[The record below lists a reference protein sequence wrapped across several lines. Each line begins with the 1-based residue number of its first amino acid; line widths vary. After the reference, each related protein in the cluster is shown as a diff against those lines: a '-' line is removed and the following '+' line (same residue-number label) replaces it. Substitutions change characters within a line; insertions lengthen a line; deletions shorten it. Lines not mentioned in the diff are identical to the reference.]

1 MQTMEDITSNGTSFA
16 LVHHEGEGD
25 DALLGDTL
33 VRLAEQIATALDC
46 SECCVYEYIAERN
59 LLRAQALWSR
69 VLSQHDID
77 WVGEMHR
84 LADAPGFARV
94 IEDREVLVSYPDD
107 AIDAATAGFETMEFW
122 GERAAIWAPVVYGDQ
137 VLGMLELTEK
147 ERERTFTEADKTL
160 VGQMAGLAAVALHNA
175 QLSRAAEERNRQLSA
190 LIGAS
195 RAMTS
200 TLDLDELLE
209 VVCRQAALALD
220 AGSSYIYEYDAEAD
234 AMVWLAEHQRDP
246 SHCFEEPLGTVYP
259 IEDLPQ
265 DLLVVRTRRP
275 VEVRLDDPELDDVMR
290 RQLLEWEEMSSLM
303 VPLIVGGEVVGSLEV
318 SEAVYPR
325 HFTEQE
331 IALCVA
337 LGEQAAVA
345 IHNAQLYRQVREQK
359 EIIER
364 QATIDGLTGLFNH
377 RYFWER
383 LRDEV
388 ARADRYEQPLSL
400 LMLDLD
406 DFKLVNDRFGHPVG
420 DDLLRA
426 VGRALQTQI
435 RQGVD
440 CAARYGGE
448 EFAVILPATESELHG
463 GGLDGAVTTAERIR
477 HAVAGLRAP
486 VADPAWQ
493 GITVSIGVATLP
505 IHAGNAEDLVAEA
518 DRALYA
524 AKARGKDS
532 VHVAGG

>member
-1 MQTMEDITSNGTSFA
+1 MDENLSSGSSYA
-16 LVHHEGEGD
+16 LVHHGDEGQ

-33 VRLAEQIATALDC
+33 VLLAEQVATALDC
-46 SECCVYEYIAERN
+46 SECCVYEYLPERHV
-59 LLRAQALWSR
+59 LRAQALWSR
-69 VLSQHDID
+69 VLDSNDID
-77 WVGEMHR
+77 WVGETHR
-84 LADAPGFARV
+84 LSDAPGFERV
-94 IEDREVLVSYPDD
+94 LEGREILCSYPSDD
-107 AIDAATAGFETMEFW
+107 IDMATSGFETMAYW
-122 GERAAIWAPVVYGDQ
+122 GEKAAMWAPIVYGDQ

-147 ERERTFTEADKTL
+147 ERERRFTGDDERL
-160 VGQMAGLAAVALHNA
+160 VRQMAGLAAIALHNVHA
-175 QLSRAAEERNRQLSA
+175 SRAAEERNRQLSA

-209 VVCRQAALALD
+209 VVCRHAALALD
-220 AGSSYIYEYDAEAD
+220 AGSSYIYEYDRELD

-246 SHCFEEPLGTVYP
+246 SHTFEEPMGTVYP
-259 IEDLPQ
+259 IEDMPQ
-265 DLLVVRTRRP
+265 DLACVRERRP
-275 VEVRLDDPELDDVMR
+275 VEVRLDDPELDDVTR
-290 RQLLEWEEMSSLM
+290 TQLLEWGEQSSLM
-303 VPLIVGGEVVGSLEV
+303 VPLMVGGEVVASLEV

-345 IHNAQLYRQVREQK
+345 IHNAQLYRRLQEQK
-359 EIIER
+359 ETIER

-377 RYFWER
+377 RCFWER
-383 LRDEV
+383 LHDEV
-388 ARADRYEQPLSL
+388 ARAARYGQPLSL

-420 DDLLRA
+420 DELLRA
-426 VGRALQTQI
+426 VGHALQTQI

-448 EFAVILPATESELHG
+448 EFAVILPATESERDS

-477 HAVAGLRAP
+477 RAVADLRAP
-486 VADPAWQ
+486 VADPVWT
-493 GITVSIGVATLP
+493 GITVSIGAATLP
-505 IHAGNAEDLVAEA
+505 VHAGNAEELVTMA
-518 DRALYA
+518 DRALYT
-524 AKARGKDS
+524 AKTRGKDS
-532 VHVAGG
+532 IMVAGC

>member
-1 MQTMEDITSNGTSFA
+1 MRTIDDILSDGSSHA
-16 LVHHEGEGD
+16 LVHDGDEGQ
-25 DALLGDTL
+25 DAVLGDTL
-33 VRLAEQIATALDC
+33 VLLAEQVATALDC
-46 SECCVYEYIAERN
+46 SECCVYEYLPERHV
-59 LLRAQALWSR
+59 LRAQALWSR
-69 VLSQHDID
+69 VLDSRDID

-84 LADAPGFARV
+84 LSDAPGFARV
-94 IEDREVLVSYPDD
+94 IEGREIVCSYPSDEM
-107 AIDAATAGFETMEFW
+107 DAATSGFETMGYW
-122 GERAAIWAPVVYGDQ
+122 GERAAIWAPIVCGGQ

-147 ERERTFTEADKTL
+147 ERVRRFSADDQRLTRR
-160 VGQMAGLAAVALHNA
+160 MATLAAIALHSVRA
-175 QLSRAAEERNRQLSA
+175 SRASEERNRQLSA

-209 VVCRQAALALD
+209 VVCRHAALALD
-220 AGSSYIYEYDAEAD
+220 AGCSYIYEYDRQAD
-234 AMVWLAEHQRDP
+234 AMVWLAEHQRDS
-246 SHCFEEPLGTVYP
+246 SHTFEEPMGTVYP
-259 IEDLPQ
+259 IDDLPQ
-265 DLLVVRTRRP
+265 DLACVRERRP
-275 VEVRLDDPELDDVMR
+275 VEARLDDPDLGDVMR
-290 RQLLEWEEMSSLM
+290 SQLLEWGEQSSLM
-303 VPLIVGGEVVGSLEV
+303 VPLIVGGEVVGALEV
-318 SEAVYPR
+318 AEAVYPR
-325 HFTEQE
+325 HFTGQE

-345 IHNAQLYRQVREQK
+345 IHNAQLYRRLQEQK
-359 EIIER
+359 ETIER

-377 RYFWER
+377 RCFWER

-388 ARADRYEQPLSL
+388 ARARRSGQPLSL

-420 DDLLRA
+420 DELLRA
-426 VGRALQTQI
+426 VGRALRTQI

-448 EFAVILPATESELHG
+448 EFAVILPATGSGSDG
-463 GGLDGAVTTAERIR
+463 GGADGAVATAERIR
-477 HAVAGLRAP
+477 RAVAGLRAP
-486 VADPAWQ
+486 VADPAWR

-505 IHAGNAEDLVAEA
+505 LHASSAEDLVAKA

-532 VHVAGG
+532 TMVAGH